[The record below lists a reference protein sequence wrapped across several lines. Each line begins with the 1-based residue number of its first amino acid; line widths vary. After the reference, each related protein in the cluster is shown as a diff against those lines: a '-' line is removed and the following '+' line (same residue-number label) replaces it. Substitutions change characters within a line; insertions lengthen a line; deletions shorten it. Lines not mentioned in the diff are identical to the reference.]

1 MPFSIFDRSQLKI
14 KPLGERINDLDYQ
27 VVKPLDAPVPSFNS
41 TDLEALAE
49 SIVKAHKAGA
59 PVIVL
64 MGAHVIRKGNANYII
79 DLMKRK
85 IITHIGLNGAG
96 VIHDYEFAK
105 IGATTESVAHYIKE
119 GQFGLWKETG
129 EINDIVFRAYQENKG
144 FGLGEAVGKEIEEKE
159 FPHCSSSIL
168 AAGYRLHVPVT
179 VHVSIG
185 QDILHEHPNMNGAAY
200 GDTSY
205 RDFLIFTQS
214 ITQLQHGV
222 FIDYGSQVMGPEVY
236 LKALSMARNVAHQKG
251 QKINEFTTAVFDL
264 VDLGDDIH
272 KEAQHNTARYY
283 FRPYKTILVR
293 TVQDGGT
300 SYYIRGSHEETFP
313 NLYHLILNKLES
325 FHD

>member
-1 MPFSIFDRSQLKI
+1 MPFPMFDRSQLKI
-14 KPLGERINDLDYQ
+14 KPLGERINDLGYQ
-27 VVKPLDAPVPSFNS
+27 VVKPLDAPVPPFDSRE
-41 TDLEALAE
+41 LEAVAE
-49 SIVKAHKAGA
+49 AIVKAHKAGA
-59 PVIVL
+59 PVIIF

-79 DLMKRK
+79 DLMERK

-105 IGATTESVAHYIKE
+105 IGATTESVAHYIKD

-129 EINDIVFRAYQENKG
+129 EINDIVFRAYQE
-144 FGLGEAVGKEIEEKE
+144 GLGQGEAVGRAIEEQK
-159 FPHCSSSIL
+159 FPYRKSSIL
-168 AAGYRLHVPVT
+168 AAGFRLHIPVT

-185 QDILHEHPNMNGAAY
+185 QDILHEHPNMNGAAF

-214 ITQLQHGV
+214 ITGLQHGV
-222 FIDYGSQVMGPEVY
+222 FLNYGTQVMGPEVY

-251 QKINEFTTAVFDL
+251 EKICEFTTAVFDL
-264 VDLGDDIH
+264 VDLGEDLH
-272 KEAQHNTARYY
+272 KEAERNTARYY

-300 SYYIRGSHEETFP
+300 SHYICGNHEETFP
-313 NLYHLILNKLES
+313 NLYHLIINKLETRNA
-325 FHD
+325 

>member
-1 MPFSIFDRSQLKI
+1 MPFPMFDRSRLKI
-14 KPLGERINDLDYQ
+14 KPLGERINDLSNQ
-27 VVKPLDAPVPSFNS
+27 VVKPLDAAVPPFESPE
-41 TDLEALAE
+41 LVAVAE
-49 SIVKAHKAGA
+49 SIVKAHLAGA
-59 PVIVL
+59 PVIML

-79 DLMKRK
+79 DLMERK
-85 IITHIGLNGAG
+85 IITHIGMNGAG
-96 VIHDYEFAK
+96 VIHDYELAK
-105 IGATTESVAHYIKE
+105 IGATTESVAQYIKE

-129 EINDIVFRAYQENKG
+129 EINDVVSGAYQEG
-144 FGLGEAVGKEIEEKE
+144 LGLGEAIGKVIQEQK
-159 FPHCSSSIL
+159 FPYRKSSIF

-179 VHVSIG
+179 VHVALG

-205 RDFLIFTQS
+205 RDFLVFTQS
-214 ITQLQHGV
+214 ITHLQHGV
-222 FIDYGSQVMGPEVY
+222 FLNYGTQVMGPEVY
-236 LKALSMARNVAHQKG
+236 LKALSMARNVAHQNN

-272 KEAQHNTARYY
+272 QEAQRNTARYY

-313 NLYHLILNKLES
+313 NLYHLIINQLENA
-325 FHD
+325 HA